1 MGTLG
6 VWLRHELV
14 LTGIGI
20 GDGELTAGVKR
31 RLLGDHTGG
40 GTADLRLVVGAVDGD
55 GELVGGAIDGG
66 NGEAVGELVAMGQ
79 ALHSR
84 LLVVEAVAPRA
95 IGLHGK
101 TAMGALGV
109 WLRHELVLT
118 GIGIGDGELTAG
130 VKRRLLGDSAGGGTA
145 DLGLVVGAVDGDG
158 ELVGG
163 AIDGGNG
170 EAVGELV
177 AMGQALHSRLLVVE
191 AVAPRAIGL
200 HGKTAMGALGVW
212 LRHEL
217 VLTGIGIGDGELT
230 AGVKRRL
237 LGDSAGG
244 GTADLRL
251 VIGAVDGDG
260 ELVGGAIDGGNGEAV
275 GELVAM
281 GQALHRRLLVVEA
294 VAP

>member
-1 MGTLG
+1 
-6 VWLRHELV
+6 
-14 LTGIGI
+14 
-20 GDGELTAGVKR
+20 
-31 RLLGDHTGG
+31 
-40 GTADLRLVVGAVDGD
+40 
-55 GELVGGAIDGG
+55 
-66 NGEAVGELVAMGQ
+66 
-79 ALHSR
+79 
-84 LLVVEAVAPRA
+84 
-95 IGLHGK
+95 
-101 TAMGALGV
+101 MGALGV
-109 WLRHELVLT
+109 WLRYELVLT
-118 GIGIGDGELTAG
+118 GVGIGDGELTAG

-163 AIDGGNG
+163 AIDGGDG

-177 AMGQALHSRLLVVE
+177 TMGQALHRRLLVVE

-200 HGKTAMGALGVW
+200 HGKAAMGALGVW

-251 VIGAVDGDG
+251 VVGAVDGDG

-275 GELVAM
+275 GELVTM

>member
-1 MGTLG
+1 MGGTHMR
-6 VWLRHELV
+6 LRHELI
-14 LTGIGI
+14 LTGVGI

-31 RLLGDHTGG
+31 RLLGDSAGG

-66 NGEAVGELVAMGQ
+66 
-79 ALHSR
+79 
-84 LLVVEAVAPRA
+84 
-95 IGLHGK
+95 
-101 TAMGALGV
+101 
-109 WLRHELVLT
+109 
-118 GIGIGDGELTAG
+118 D
-130 VKRRLLGDSAGGGTA
+130 
-145 DLGLVVGAVDGDG
+145 
-158 ELVGG
+158 
-163 AIDGGNG
+163 G

-251 VIGAVDGDG
+251 VVGAVDGDG
-260 ELVGGAIDGGNGEAV
+260 ELVGGAIDGGDGEAV

-294 VAP
+294 VAPRAVGLDGEAAMGGTHMRLRHELILTGVGIGDGELTAGVKRRLLGDSANRKSTNNSSILSTLNSNDYLMRGSIDTMNLKGFVASATFR

>member
-1 MGTLG
+1 MGGTHMR
-6 VWLRHELV
+6 LRHELI
-14 LTGIGI
+14 LTGVGI

-31 RLLGDHTGG
+31 RLLGDSAGG

-66 NGEAVGELVAMGQ
+66 
-79 ALHSR
+79 
-84 LLVVEAVAPRA
+84 
-95 IGLHGK
+95 
-101 TAMGALGV
+101 
-109 WLRHELVLT
+109 
-118 GIGIGDGELTAG
+118 D
-130 VKRRLLGDSAGGGTA
+130 
-145 DLGLVVGAVDGDG
+145 
-158 ELVGG
+158 
-163 AIDGGNG
+163 G

-260 ELVGGAIDGGNGEAV
+260 ELVGGAVDGGDGETV
-275 GELVAM
+275 GQLVTTL
-281 GQALHRRLLVVEA
+281 QALHRRLLVVEA